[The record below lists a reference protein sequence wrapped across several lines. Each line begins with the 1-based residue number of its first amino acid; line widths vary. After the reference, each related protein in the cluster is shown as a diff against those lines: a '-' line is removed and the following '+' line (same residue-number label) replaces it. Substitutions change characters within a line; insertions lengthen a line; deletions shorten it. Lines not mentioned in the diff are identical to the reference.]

1 MKKFITICLTI
12 TAVFFTSCFQP
23 VNADD
28 KKPIKFAF
36 ITSTLNNSFFTA
48 ISDTFSEIAKQNGDQ
63 YILIDPQYDQAKQ
76 ISMME
81 DAINQN
87 VDIIYL
93 IAVDSEGIRQGLLAA
108 KQKQIPVVVIDNPIS
123 DDDLIV
129 STVASDNFLAGKING
144 EQMAKDFPN
153 GAKIAV
159 IDCPFNRAS
168 VLRAD
173 GFYAGLGENKSKFN
187 VVSQQNGKCALEV
200 TMPIAEDIIQA
211 HPDLQAF
218 FAVNDPSA
226 LGVVVALKAS
236 NKLKNIKIY
245 TVDGSPDGKKAF
257 SDGDL
262 TLTVAQAPIQ
272 LAKETYKVGKKVL
285 AGEPVSKEILVPTF
299 PITKE
304 MIEKNGVKVWQ

>member
-1 MKKFITICLTI
+1 MKKLITLLMTLIMIFLT
-12 TAVFFTSCFQP
+12 TSFTFAKETD
-23 VNADD
+23 N
-28 KKPIKFAF
+28 KPIKFAF

-48 ISDTFSEIAKQNGDQ
+48 ISDTFSDIAKKNGDQ

-81 DAINQN
+81 DIINQH

-93 IAVDSEGIRQGLLAA
+93 IAVDSEGIRQGLLTA
-108 KQKQIPVVVIDNPIS
+108 QKKNIPVVVIDNPIS
-123 DDDLIV
+123 DDDLVV
-129 STVASDNFLAGKING
+129 STIASDNFLAGKING
-144 EQMAKDFPN
+144 EQMAKDFPD

-173 GFYAGLGENKSKFN
+173 GFFAGLGENRDKFN

-211 HPDLQAF
+211 NPDVQAF

-257 SDGDL
+257 SDGDI

-272 LAKETYKVGKKVL
+272 LAKETYRVGKKIL
-285 AGEPVSKEILVPTF
+285 AGETVDKEILVPTF
-299 PITKE
+299 PITQE
-304 MIEKNGVKVWQ
+304 MIQKYGVKSWQ

>member
-1 MKKFITICLTI
+1 MKKLITLFMTI
-12 TAVFFTSCFQP
+12 IMIFFTTDSIYAKE
-23 VNADD
+23 NDH
-28 KKPIKFAF
+28 KPIKFAF

-48 ISDTFSEIAKQNGDQ
+48 ISDTFADIAKKNGDQ

-81 DAINQN
+81 DVINQK

-108 KQKQIPVVVIDNPIS
+108 QKKNIPVVVIDNPIS
-123 DDDLIV
+123 DDDLVV
-129 STVASDNFLAGKING
+129 STIASDNFLAGKING
-144 EQMAKDFPN
+144 ERMVKDFPD

-173 GFYAGLGENKSKFN
+173 GFFAGLGESRSKFN

-211 HPDLQAF
+211 NPDVQAF

-257 SDGDL
+257 KDGQI

-272 LAKETYKVGKKVL
+272 LAKESYKVGEKIL
-285 AGEPVSKEILVPTF
+285 AGEKVDKEILVPTF
-299 PITKE
+299 PITEELIQKY
-304 MIEKNGVKVWQ
+304 GVKAWQ